1 MPTADIVMEGGGV
14 KGTALVGALAVL
26 EDRGYRY
33 INLAG
38 TSAGAIVAA
47 LVAAGYSAHE
57 LRDIMGDLDYRRFL
71 DGGLR
76 WLPPRTRAAYNLL
89 RHWGIYRGDA
99 FLEWLRGMLA
109 AKDVRTFG
117 DLKRGIPDRNGL
129 YRLRVVASDVTRG
142 RMLVLPD
149 AIEQYGIARDD
160 LEVALAVRMSMSIP
174 GFYRPVT
181 LRNEAGDP
189 SYVVDGALL
198 SNFPISLFDGPG
210 MDERPTFGLRLT
222 NPARERVSRFH
233 ARGLLTYT
241 MAMFLTA
248 TEAAD
253 ERYIEAHDFIR
264 TIAIDSRGVSP
275 THFDIAPAEK
285 DMLYDAGVAAARDF
299 LETWDFAEWK
309 RNYSRWAGLDRR
321 RLIWQHARGT

>member
-1 MPTADIVMEGGGV
+1 MPSADIVMEGGGV

-47 LVAAGYSAHE
+47 LAAAGYAAQE
-57 LRDIMGDLDYRRFL
+57 LREVMSGLDYRQFL
-71 DGGLR
+71 DGGPY
-76 WLPPRTRAAYNLL
+76 WLPARTRAAYNLV
-89 RHWGIYRGDA
+89 RHWGIYRGDR
-99 FLEWLRGMLA
+99 FLEWLREMLA
-109 AKDVRTFG
+109 AKGVRTFA
-117 DLKRGIPDRNGL
+117 DLRRGIPDRSEV

-142 RMLVLPD
+142 RMLILPKG
-149 AIEQYGIARDD
+149 IEHYGIPPDD

-189 SYVVDGALL
+189 SYVVDGGLL

-222 NPARERVSRFH
+222 SPARDRVTRFH

-241 MAMFLTA
+241 MAMFMTA
-248 TEAAD
+248 IEAAD

-264 TIAIDSRGVSP
+264 TVTIDSQDISP
-275 THFDIAPAEK
+275 IDFDITPGEK
-285 DMLYDAGVAAARDF
+285 EALYEAGVAAAREF
-299 LETWDFAEWK
+299 LATWDFEEWK

-321 RLIWQHARGT
+321 RLIWQHARAT